1 MTKEIERDI
10 SSIRQ
15 ELTGSELDLSRQT
28 NRSLKYYVRGIHKD
42 LTIWKS
48 TCKDER
54 EASQ

>member
-28 NRSLKYYVRGIHKD
+28 NRSLKYYVRVFIK
-42 LTIWKS
+42 T
-48 TCKDER
+48 
-54 EASQ
+54 